1 MFLELGLPEIRNW
14 AMHYDLKRGKKYNF
28 RNPKILTFFQSKKI
42 AFFIVLNFF
51 FWCKNGFFA
60 IFEICSIKCVFVLLK
75 KCQKS

>member
-51 FWCKNGFFA
+51 FLVQKW
-60 IFEICSIKCVFVLLK
+60 IFCHF
-75 KCQKS
+75 